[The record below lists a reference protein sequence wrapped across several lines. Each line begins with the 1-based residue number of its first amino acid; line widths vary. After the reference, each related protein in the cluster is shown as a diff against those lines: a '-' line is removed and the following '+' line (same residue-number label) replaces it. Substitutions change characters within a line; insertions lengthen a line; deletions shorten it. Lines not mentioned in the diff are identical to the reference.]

1 MTPPPLAAVL
11 AELSLDLPTTRFVS
25 GSLPVHAVGDDL
37 VLKFYPS
44 DDAEEFRIEAAALT
58 ALEGRLSVQ
67 TPRPRA
73 TGTRE
78 GWHYVLMTRVPGVG
92 LDSVWDTLTV
102 DERRALC
109 GEVGA
114 VTAELHAVTE
124 HPAPL
129 VTDWTEFVRA
139 RRDVV
144 VEHHRQQ
151 DLAPEWL
158 ELVPDFVD
166 GVDLS
171 TARPVFLH
179 TELLREHVFVR
190 HDGTRWTVSGLVD
203 FEPAM
208 VGAAEYEF
216 VAASVYLAGGDRAC
230 WHAFLHGYG
239 LEPDV
244 DFARRCL
251 AYTLL
256 HRYSTLRRYLTWLPV
271 PGKPSLDELARLWF
285 GADVT

>member
-1 MTPPPLAAVL
+1 MTHPLASVL
-11 AELSLDLPTTRFVS
+11 SELSLDRPTTRFTG
-25 GSLPVHAVGDDL
+25 GSLPVHAVGEDL
-37 VLKFYPS
+37 VLKFYP
-44 DDAEEFRIEAAALT
+44 AEEAEESRIEAAALT
-58 ALEGRLSVQ
+58 TLEEHLPTP
-67 TPRPRA
+67 TPRLLA

-92 LDSVWDTLTV
+92 LDAVWDTLTT

-109 GEVGA
+109 WEAGVM
-114 VTAELHAVTE
+114 TAELHAVTE

-129 VTDWTEFVRA
+129 VTDWTAFVRA
-139 RRDVV
+139 RREAVV
-144 VEHHRQQ
+144 DHHRRQE
-151 DLAPEWL
+151 LPPEWL
-158 ELVPDFVD
+158 ELVPEFVD
-166 GVDLS
+166 GVDLPVE
-171 TARPVFLH
+171 RPVFLH
-179 TELLREHVFVR
+179 TELLREHILVR
-190 HDGTRWTVSGLVD
+190 HDGNRWRISGLID

-216 VAASVYLAGGDRAC
+216 VAASVYLAGADPAC
-230 WHAFLHGYG
+230 WHAFLRGYG